1 MEQLMDPRAK
11 RRTNSE
17 RGFTLIEVMIAL
29 ALFAVG
35 LTTLSGM
42 QLHAM
47 RGGNSGRHAT
57 HAGAIAESS
66 MEQFERL
73 TWSQLTPT
81 AGWSAAVTRNSTV
94 QGSVEN
100 VYTVDW
106 RITDLVADWTRTID
120 VRVRWDEPKRPNRSV
135 VFTSIRFNREGV

>member
-1 MEQLMDPRAK
+1 MEQLMEPRTK
-11 RRTNSE
+11 RRTDSE
-17 RGFTLIEVMIAL
+17 RGLTIIEVMIAL
-29 ALFAVG
+29 ALFGVG
-35 LTTLSGM
+35 LTAVSSM

-57 HAGAIAESS
+57 QAGAIAEST
-66 MEQFERL
+66 MEQLQRL

-81 AGWSAAVTRNSTV
+81 AGWSPATTRNNTV
-94 QGSVEN
+94 QGHVEK
-100 VYTVDW
+100 VYTIDS

>member
-1 MEQLMDPRAK
+1 MESRSK
-11 RRTNSE
+11 RTMNGE
-17 RGFTLIEVMIAL
+17 RGFTIIEMMIAL

-47 RGGNSGRHAT
+47 HGSNSGRHAT
-57 HAGAIAESS
+57 QAGSIAESS
-66 MEQFERL
+66 MEQLERL
-73 TWSQLTPT
+73 AWAQLTPT
-81 AGWSAAVTRNSTV
+81 AGWSAPVTRNVTV
-94 QGSVEN
+94 QGSVEKA
-100 VYTVDW
+100 YTVDW

>member
-1 MEQLMDPRAK
+1 MEQLMEPRMT
-11 RRTNSE
+11 RRTNSQ
-17 RGFTLIEVMIAL
+17 RGFTLLEVMIAL

-35 LTTLSGM
+35 LTALSGM

-57 HAGAIAESS
+57 HAGAVAEGS
-66 MEQFERL
+66 MEQLQRL

-81 AGWSAAVTRNSTV
+81 AGWSAAVTRNNTV
-94 QGSVEN
+94 QGSVEK

-120 VRVRWDEPKRPNRSV
+120 VRVQWNEPGRPNRSV
-135 VFTSIRFNREGV
+135 VLTSVRFNREGV